1 MARNLPNPTQNMSA
15 APLSTDLDPGFS
27 RWQQLMQ
34 MTSDLVWLVDAGG
47 QITATNSAWA
57 TYVDPTPGHS
67 IGRSFLEFIH
77 PDDRVIAEQEW
88 QAAAMIQAPCNLT
101 VRLQGAGKGSAWF
114 RIQMVP
120 GSDASPATIA
130 WQGIAI
136 PQAKPQ
142 AWSSSTEQEFL
153 IALLAN
159 LSDGIVACDAD
170 GKLVLFNQAAQE
182 FHGLPAEPLPPEEWA
197 NYYSLFHADGVTPL
211 AMTEIPLYRA
221 LAGESVSGFEMQIK
235 PNYGE
240 PRVLVASG
248 EAIWSASG
256 QKLGAVVAMRD
267 ITAYKAAESALR
279 DSERRFR
286 ALFNQTFQFI
296 GLLHPDGT
304 LLEANQTALDFGQ
317 ITAEDVLGKPFWQ
330 APWWRHSVAA
340 QNQLQRAI
348 QQAAQGE
355 FIRYEVDVAGADATI
370 ATIDFS
376 IKPIVDETGHII
388 LLIPEGRD
396 ITARKHAEAEIYRLN
411 SELEQR
417 VAQRT
422 AELEA
427 ANRQNEALLRLE
439 REARSEAEE
448 AIAEI
453 RLYTERLTLALDS
466 AKMGWWDLDLQADR
480 TVWNP
485 YHEIIFGYPPGT
497 PNRDYS
503 DWERRVHPDDLE
515 RVHQATHQAR
525 DQQEDLAVQY
535 RIVWPDGQIRWV
547 DAFGRFYYD
556 AENRPIRMLG
566 VLTDVT
572 QRKRTEIALQQ
583 GEERFRSLVEATT
596 QIIWNASAKGE
607 LVDAQPG
614 WSQFTGQPYE
624 DYIGWGWLN
633 AIHPNDQATTA
644 ETWQTALAEH
654 TLYEM
659 EHRLRRHDG
668 QYRYM
673 SVRAVPI
680 LDHQEVREWIGIHT
694 DITDRKQ
701 IELAL
706 RDSEARFRVTF
717 EQAAVGMAHVDLSGR
732 WLRVNQV
739 MCQIVGYSRKEL
751 LQKTFQQVTFPEDL
765 EQDLE
770 LVQQLLDGNLENYS
784 LEKRYIRKDGS
795 LVWVN
800 ITVSLMRQVEDVN
813 SLMPSEPAIASPPH
827 PGQPQYFIVI
837 VQDIS
842 DRKASELLLQQ
853 QKAELTNLNASL
865 VKTSRLLEE
874 RNQDLDRFV
883 YIVSHDLKAPLRGI
897 ANLAEWI
904 EDDVEALLPEE
915 NKHQLQLMRQRVE
928 RMNDLINGVLEY
940 SRAGRQE
947 VPLEWVNVHQ
957 LVAEIV
963 DSIGVPSGVSLVIT
977 PPMPALLARR
987 LLLNQVLMNLI
998 SNAVKYHDRPDG
1010 HIQIGA
1016 RDMGQ
1021 HYEFWVQDDGPGI
1034 PAEHHDR
1041 IFEIFQTL
1049 KPQSNQNSTGIG
1061 LSIVK
1066 KIVEAEGGMITLES
1080 QAGEGS
1086 TFRFTWLKC
1095 LSSD

>member
-1 MARNLPNPTQNMSA
+1 MARNVPNHTQNMSDA
-15 APLSTDLDPGFS
+15 SPSSDMEAGLS

-34 MTSDLVWLVDAGG
+34 LTSDLVWLVDVEGH
-47 QITATNSAWA
+47 ITETNAAWDA
-57 TYVDPTPGHS
+57 YVDPIPGSS
-67 IGRSFLEFIH
+67 IGRSFLEVIH
-77 PDDRVIAEQEW
+77 PDDRGMAEQTW
-88 QAAAMIQAPCNLT
+88 QAAVLAQSPCALT
-101 VRLQGAGKGSAWF
+101 IRLQGSGKGSAWF
-114 RIQMVP
+114 RVQLVP
-120 GSDASPATIA
+120 CLNSLQPPIA
-130 WQGIAI
+130 WQGIAA

-159 LSDGIVACDAD
+159 LSDGIVACDAA

-182 FHGLPAEPLPPEEWA
+182 FHGLPAEPIPPEEWA
-197 NYYSLFHADGVTPL
+197 NYYSLFQADGVTPL
-211 AMTEIPLYRA
+211 AMTDIPLYRA
-221 LAGESVSGFEMQIK
+221 LSGESVSGFEMQIK
-235 PNYGE
+235 PKYGE
-240 PRVLVASG
+240 PKILVANG

-317 ITAEDVLGKPFWQ
+317 ITAAEVLGKPFWQ

-340 QNQLQRAI
+340 QNQLQQSIR
-348 QQAAQGE
+348 QAAQGE
-355 FIRYEVDVAGADATI
+355 FIRYEVDVAGADTTI

-376 IKPIVDETGHII
+376 IKPIVDETGQII

-439 REARSEAEE
+439 REARSEAEA
-448 AIAEI
+448 AIGEI
-453 RLYTERLTLALDS
+453 RIYTERLTLALDA

-497 PNRDYS
+497 PNRDYI

-607 LVDAQPG
+607 LVDSQPG
-614 WSQFTGQPYE
+614 WSQFTGQPYK

-633 AIHPNDQATTA
+633 AIHPNDQANTA
-644 ETWQTALAEH
+644 EVWQIALANH

-668 QYRYM
+668 EYRYM

-680 LDHQEVREWIGIHT
+680 LENQHVREWIGIHT

-739 MCQIVGYSRKEL
+739 ICQIVGYSREEL
-751 LQKTFQQVTFPEDL
+751 LQKTFQQVTFPDDL
-765 EQDLE
+765 EQDLG
-770 LVQQLLDGNLENYS
+770 LVQQLLDGQLENYS

-800 ITVSLMRQVEDVN
+800 ITVSLMRKLGEVN
-813 SLMPSEPAIASPPH
+813 PFSASL
-827 PGQPQYFIVI
+827 GQPEYFIVI

-853 QKAELTNLNASL
+853 QKAELTNLNVSL

-904 EDDVEALLPEE
+904 EDDVADLLPEE

-928 RMNDLINGVLEY
+928 RMNNLINGVLEY
-940 SRAGRQE
+940 SRAGRKE
-947 VPLEWVNVHQ
+947 VPIEWVDVNQ

-963 DSIGVPSGVSLVIT
+963 DSIDVPSGFNVVII
-977 PPMPALLARR
+977 PPMPTLLARR

-1010 HIQIGA
+1010 QIQIGA

-1034 PAEHHDR
+1034 PPEHHNR

-1066 KIVEAEGGMITLES
+1066 KIVEVEGGIITLDS
-1080 QAGEGS
+1080 QVGEGS

-1095 LSSD
+1095 LSST